1 MSVGLADLTDPDFDD
16 IEVMAP
22 DYDKEYVWL
31 WQGGEHGTDNRI
43 DISRSQ
49 LVQLSR
55 VIDEILT

>member
-31 WQGGEHGTDNRI
+31 WQGGEHGTENRI